1 MAILRPEEHKRMG
14 MQHILYAKEE
24 IERRKKAPVHV
35 RAEEIAQ
42 QFREHHHVYIVD
54 PRLGFNQRTFR
65 FWINRLPPKDSPE
78 PRKKKLG
85 HRHTV
90 EAVIYMVR
98 GRGYSVIDGKRY
110 DWQGGDFLCVPVFAW
125 HVHFPDES
133 EEWVDLAAT
142 TGPFSMAMGIA
153 IYEDERY
160 PEHWVFA
167 QKEREAEKTL
177 IPGESEVSDEE
188 RRALKTDM
196 ERWRPEQQKNPQ
208 APGALYYEQVTY
220 SQHEETRRRQG
231 RVLVKGSDLKFGPTA
246 MGRLAYVVDPRL
258 GFNVKLLTTLVAEI
272 PPAKRSGAHRHVY
285 EEVNYV
291 LSGSGYSIIE
301 DQRYEWKQGDVF
313 VIPVFGWHQ
322 HFNTGKETARFLV
335 HTSRAAMESTG
346 YVHTQQG
353 EPADYE

>member
-1 MAILRPEEHKRMG
+1 MAILRPEEHKQMG

-24 IERRKKAPVHV
+24 IERRKKAPVQV
-35 RAEEIAQ
+35 KAEDIDR
-42 QFREHHHVYIVD
+42 QFKEHHHVYIVD

-65 FWINRLPPKDSPE
+65 FWINRLPPATE

-90 EAVIYMVR
+90 EAVIHMIK
-98 GRGYSVIDGKRY
+98 GRGYSVIDGQRY
-110 DWQGGDFLCVPVFAW
+110 DWEAGDFLCVPVFAW

-133 EEWVDLAAT
+133 EEWVDVAAT

-177 IPGESEVSDEE
+177 IPGAAELTPQESQ
-188 RRALKTDM
+188 ALKANM
-196 ERWRPEQQKNPQ
+196 ERWKPKAEKDSKSP
-208 APGALYYEQVTY
+208 AALYYQQVDY
-220 SQHEETRRRQG
+220 SQQEEIRRRQA
-231 RVLVKGSDLKFGPTA
+231 RVLVKGRDLEFGSTA

-258 GFNVKLLTTLVAEI
+258 GFNVKLLSTLVAEI
-272 PPAKRSGAHRHVY
+272 PPGKRSGAHRHIY

-301 DQRYEWKQGDVF
+301 DRKYEWKRGDVL
-313 VIPVFGWHQ
+313 VPPVFSWHQ
-322 HFNTGKETARFLV
+322 HFNTSNETARFLV
-335 HTSRAAMESTG
+335 HTGRVAMESTG

-353 EPADYE
+353 ECANYE